1 MTDKRF
7 LKNRYIINNSE
18 YINDDI
24 SIIDTLYKMGNQ
36 PKYQVSM
43 SHSNSICVAFCFN
56 CPFKYDDLILSEG
69 IVVTRI
75 NISIHGEKSQINQAK
90 YRMLCAFHRYKG
102 EVLSRDFLV
111 EYVWG
116 AQNKVLNNV
125 NVTISQ
131 LRGLLR
137 HSEIEILTIHGQG
150 YLMLSKD

>member
-1 MTDKRF
+1 
-7 LKNRYIINNSE
+7 
-18 YINDDI
+18 
-24 SIIDTLYKMGNQ
+24 
-36 PKYQVSM
+36 
-43 SHSNSICVAFCFN
+43 
-56 CPFKYDDLILSEG
+56 
-69 IVVTRI
+69 
-75 NISIHGEKSQINQAK
+75 
-90 YRMLCAFHRYKG
+90 MLCAFHRYKG